1 MSSLVAFQEKSSQV
15 EKTEVDAL
23 GAVGRP
29 PLYMR
34 ADWVFRQG
42 APLDGKLECFSCTC
56 SEVAAEGEAV
66 QDMGL
71 EALPWQ

>member
-1 MSSLVAFQEKSSQV
+1 MSSLVAFQEKSLQA

-29 PLYMR
+29 PLDMR

-42 APLDGKLECFSCTC
+42 TPLDGKPEDCSCTC
-56 SEVAAEGEAV
+56 SEAVVGGEGV